1 MTVQNKEQMLKEM
14 SEMKRVLQ
22 QLTQKTQLKGKSFN
36 LNESGVAIDYHFDY
50 TAVWR
55 LI

>member
-1 MTVQNKEQMLKEM
+1 MLKEM

-36 LNESGVAIDYHFDY
+36 LNESGVKVRNYALWIDFIEYL
-50 TAVWR
+50 AKNEAK
-55 LI
+55 L